1 MALVVDVPLNT
12 MLADLD
18 ETLRVLLKRELARHG
33 FDGVEVAF
41 DAPARDWSS
50 QLSGPT
56 VNLFL
61 YDLRESH
68 EFRPTEWGE
77 DRSNGRHREVR
88 PPMIME
94 CSYAVTAWT
103 QAVEDEH
110 RLLSQVLGV
119 LFAFPQLP
127 VDALSG
133 RLPETAQR
141 YAIEGKIGQPKSDGK
156 ADFWSA
162 VGGQYKASLDY
173 VVTLACES
181 GVAYERGPE
190 VRTQTMGAR
199 IADAPAST
207 ITEMHRFGGKVVDAD
222 GAAAARRLGHP
233 AGAGAVRVVGS
244 PGPFPAE
251 PRPARQAQA
260 RRAHA
265 GGRRGEGGY
274 RRARRSTR
282 PHGGARQARREE
294 GQLTEWA
301 PPDARTTAPAPLARG
316 CPDRRSWV
324 QMPNDDL
331 GRTRV
336 LLGNLEP
343 MVRLGMID
351 VLAEDG
357 IEVVGEE
364 DRPQALVLMAG
375 RLRPDAVVLDLLQ
388 GSSRELGD
396 RVRNASPETKV
407 ILWARDEDAMEV
419 LDPGATTPR
428 RFFSAVPEEFRSEL
442 SNVRLNRVEE

>member
-18 ETLRVLLKRELARHG
+18 ETLRVLLKRELGRHG

-68 EFRPTEWGE
+68 EFRPTEWHK
-77 DRSNGRHREVR
+77 DTSNGHREVR

-119 LFAFPQLP
+119 LFTYPQLP
-127 VDALSG
+127 DDVLAG
-133 RLPETAQR
+133 RLGEVAR
-141 YAIEGKIGQPKSDGK
+141 RFAIEGRIGQPKSDGK

-190 VRTQTMGAR
+190 VRTQTTRFG
-199 IADAPAST
+199 DAPVAT

-222 GAAAARRLGHP
+222 GAPL
-233 AGAGAVRVVGS
+233 
-244 PGPFPAE
+244 
-251 PRPARQAQA
+251 
-260 RRAHA
+260 
-265 GGRRGEGGY
+265 
-274 RRARRSTR
+274 
-282 PHGGARQARREE
+282 
-294 GQLTEWA
+294 
-301 PPDARTTAPAPLARG
+301 PDAWITLPELGLFASS
-316 CPDRRSWV
+316 DRQGRFLLHRV
-324 QMPNDDL
+324 PPGTHQL
-331 GRTRV
+331 VARTRD
-336 LLGNLEP
+336 G
-343 MVRLGMID
+343 
-351 VLAEDG
+351 AEAKAE
-357 IEVVGEE
+357 I
-364 DRPQALVLMAG
+364 
-375 RLRPDAVVLDLLQ
+375 AVPGAVLDLTVAP
-388 GSSRELGD
+388 SRRAG
-396 RVRNASPETKV
+396 KK
-407 ILWARDEDAMEV
+407 
-419 LDPGATTPR
+419 GG
-428 RFFSAVPEEFRSEL
+428 
-442 SNVRLNRVEE
+442 

>member
-68 EFRPTEWGE
+68 EFRPTEWSE
-77 DRSNGRHREVR
+77 DRSNGRHRQVR

-127 VDALSG
+127 ADALAG
-133 RLPETAQR
+133 RLPETSQR
-141 YAIEGKIGQPKSDGK
+141 FAIEGRIGQPKSDGK

-190 VRTQTMGAR
+190 VRTQTMGSRLTDGGA
-199 IADAPAST
+199 
-207 ITEMHRFGGKVVDAD
+207 ITEMHRFGGKVLD
-222 GAAAARRLGHP
+222 GDGEPIEGTWVTLPELGLF
-233 AGAGAVRVVGS
+233 AS
-244 PGPFPAE
+244 
-251 PRPARQAQA
+251 
-260 RRAHA
+260 
-265 GGRRGEGGY
+265 
-274 RRARRSTR
+274 S
-282 PHGGARQARREE
+282 
-294 GQLTEWA
+294 
-301 PPDARTTAPAPLARG
+301 DARGRFILQRVPPGKHKLVA
-316 CPDRRSWV
+316 
-324 QMPNDDL
+324 
-331 GRTRV
+331 RTRD
-336 LLGNLEP
+336 GDE
-343 MVRLGMID
+343 
-351 VLAEDG
+351 AEA
-357 IEVVGEE
+357 EV
-364 DRPQALVLMAG
+364 
-375 RLRPDAVVLDLLQ
+375 AVPGAVLDLTVAPAK
-388 GSSRELGD
+388 R
-396 RVRNASPETKV
+396 
-407 ILWARDEDAMEV
+407 
-419 LDPGATTPR
+419 GAKKGG
-428 RFFSAVPEEFRSEL
+428 
-442 SNVRLNRVEE
+442 

>member
-68 EFRPTEWGE
+68 EFRPTEWGT

-127 VDALSG
+127 ADALAG

-141 YAIEGKIGQPKSDGK
+141 FAIEGRIGQPKSDGK

-190 VRTQTMGAR
+190 VRTQTIGAR
-199 IADAPAST
+199 IADSPASA
-207 ITEMHRFGGKVVDAD
+207 ITEMHRFGGKVVD
-222 GAAAARRLGHP
+222 
-233 AGAGAVRVVGS
+233 
-244 PGPFPAE
+244 
-251 PRPARQAQA
+251 
-260 RRAHA
+260 
-265 GGRRGEGGY
+265 GEG
-274 RRARRSTR
+274 
-282 PHGGARQARREE
+282 
-294 GQLTEWA
+294 A
-301 PPDARTTAPAPLARG
+301 PLPDVWITLPELGLFAASNPQGRFLLQRVPPGKHKLLARTREG
-316 CPDRRSWV
+316 
-324 QMPNDDL
+324 
-331 GRTRV
+331 
-336 LLGNLEP
+336 
-343 MVRLGMID
+343 
-351 VLAEDG
+351 AEAKAE
-357 IEVVGEE
+357 I
-364 DRPQALVLMAG
+364 
-375 RLRPDAVVLDLLQ
+375 AVPGAVLDLTVAPVKRAAKK
-388 GSSRELGD
+388 GS
-396 RVRNASPETKV
+396 
-407 ILWARDEDAMEV
+407 
-419 LDPGATTPR
+419 
-428 RFFSAVPEEFRSEL
+428 
-442 SNVRLNRVEE
+442 